1 MSKNQNKFPQIANT
15 AENTVQGWLKTYQ
28 SFLMH
33 FHSQITHQQHWKTAP
48 EKHNTHKPTFLH
60 VPDASSKMG
69 SFLDFLLVSKLTK
82 RLLVYSL
89 HYFSSQTEKIAK
101 KKKKL
106 RRKGPRRFSLDFL
119 TSRLQNNSKLLKFPG
134 FLISPL
140 RCSLFDVSMA
150 SDPVLQIPTSFIIVF
165 II

>member
-101 KKKKL
+101 KKKKKTAAKRSQTLFPRFPNFSTPEQLQTVEISWIFDFSTSMFTL
-106 RRKGPRRFSLDFL
+106 RRL
-119 TSRLQNNSKLLKFPG
+119 NG
-134 FLISPL
+134 F
-140 RCSLFDVSMA
+140 
-150 SDPVLQIPTSFIIVF
+150 
-165 II
+165 